1 MERQSE
7 RGMVPQHLLS
17 RALNPHVNM
26 QAQVKTG
33 RRRRRSFI
41 HFSKDKRQYFRLLS
55 GKVHMV

>member
-26 QAQVKTG
+26 QSQVKTG
-33 RRRRRSFI
+33 RRRRSFI

-55 GKVHMV
+55 VKVHMV